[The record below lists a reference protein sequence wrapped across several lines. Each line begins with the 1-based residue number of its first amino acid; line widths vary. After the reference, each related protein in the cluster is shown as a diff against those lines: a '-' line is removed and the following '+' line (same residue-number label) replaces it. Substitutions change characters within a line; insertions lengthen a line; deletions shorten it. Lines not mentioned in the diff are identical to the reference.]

1 MKLRMYLRGLALGI
15 IVTAVV
21 LSIGNTNKNK
31 ELTDSE
37 IKAKAKALGMVD
49 PGDAT
54 LAEDMQE
61 ESVEDEADVTPVEE
75 PTIVDDEDISES
87 ESADDSDDMTEAEDT
102 AEADV
107 EAEVE
112 AAEAEKGSES
122 DETIDAENAEVP
134 ELKQEVINQLEEA
147 KKEIEQASE
156 KDSESTET
164 EKTIAED
171 TKEPVKTSSCT
182 ITINRG
188 NGSDTVARLLEKAGA
203 VKSARDFDK
212 YLCDRGLDKKI
223 SVGKYDIPSG
233 ADYEKIANIITNRK

>member
-1 MKLRMYLRGLALGI
+1 MYLRGLALGI

-21 LSIGNTNKNK
+21 LSIGNTNKNR

-61 ESVEDEADVTPVEE
+61 ESVEDEVEVTPVDE

-87 ESADDSDDMTEAEDT
+87 ESVEDADDI
-102 AEADV
+102 AEAVV
-107 EAEVE
+107 EAEE
-112 AAEAEKGSES
+112 EDAEAENATEPE
-122 DETIDAENAEVP
+122 ETIDAETVETP
-134 ELKQEVINQLEEA
+134 ELKQEVIEQLEEA

-156 KDSESTET
+156 KNSESTET
-164 EKTIAED
+164 EKPIAED

-203 VKSARDFDK
+203 VNSAKDFDK